1 MKEVDSTN
9 DSIQILGNENE
20 IDAKDEQVS
29 TLQERLKE
37 VENRLDQERFIWV
50 ITTVILID
58 ALIFINLEN
67 WSGPFVIGIF
77 ELIGLYVLAD
87 RLKIDTVAPLIDRL
101 AGFAHRVA
109 KTEKNTE

>member
-37 VENRLDQERFIWV
+37 VENRLD
-50 ITTVILID
+50 
-58 ALIFINLEN
+58 
-67 WSGPFVIGIF
+67 
-77 ELIGLYVLAD
+77 
-87 RLKIDTVAPLIDRL
+87 
-101 AGFAHRVA
+101 
-109 KTEKNTE
+109 